1 MKNQTKLICI
11 GAVFMILLSTV
22 ILLAI
27 YDDVDGPLIYQLD
40 VLPVDPVIGDTIRI
54 IAYAL
59 DTSGVSNVQL
69 SYTTDGT
76 NWETLDMNFFTCLCL
91 AGGRWV
97 GSFGPIDDG
106 DIAEFYVTAYDNS
119 PTLNPS
125 DSQTFSLEIAA

>member
-22 ILLAI
+22 IVLAI
-27 YDDVDGPLIYQLD
+27 YDDVDGPLIYQID
-40 VLPVDPVIGDTIRI
+40 VLPVDPMVGDTIRV

-59 DTSGVSNVQL
+59 DASGISNAQL

-76 NWETLDMNFFTCLCL
+76 NWETLDMDFFTCLCI

-97 GSFGPIDDG
+97 GMFGPIIDG
-106 DIAEFYVTAYDNS
+106 DVVEFYVTAYDNS

-125 DSQTFSLEIAA
+125 DSQTFSLEIAT